1 MSDSKY
7 TITRYNHPD
16 QNWLNVILALRGE
29 FGAHDSDEPFISFI
43 SDRLQDETMLL
54 VIAWD
59 GEIPVGYGLAFD
71 VESDP
76 AKPEWTRT
84 GYISQFLI
92 KETHRRHGVGNFL
105 MDHIDA
111 WFNERGLKKVLLNVN
126 LDNENGARFWRNRG
140 FTSYA
145 LRMKRL
151 D

>member
-16 QNWLNVILALRGE
+16 QNWLNVVLALRSE

-43 SDRLQDETMLL
+43 TSRLQDETMLL

-59 GEIPVGYGLAFD
+59 GEIPIGYGLAFD

-84 GYISQFLI
+84 GYISQILI
-92 KETHRRHGVGNFL
+92 AKNYRRHGIGNFL
-105 MDHIDA
+105 MDHIDQ
-111 WFNERGLKKVLLNVN
+111 WFNERGLKKILLNVN
-126 LDNENGARFWRNRG
+126 LDNENGASFWRKRG

-145 LRMKRL
+145 LRMKRMS
-151 D
+151 